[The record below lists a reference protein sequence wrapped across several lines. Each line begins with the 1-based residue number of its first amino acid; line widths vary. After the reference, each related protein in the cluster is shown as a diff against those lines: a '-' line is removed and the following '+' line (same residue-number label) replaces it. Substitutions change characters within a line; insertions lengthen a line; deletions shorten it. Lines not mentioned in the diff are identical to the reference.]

1 MRRASTYVSASL
13 AALCL
18 ALGATRGSAQD
29 LDPRAYIWVP
39 VNATILIAGFS
50 VSHGAVVTD
59 PASPIQDLRASVQ
72 TPSLGLART
81 FPVFGRTAQALVA
94 LPYSWAQASGTV
106 TGESRSVDRAGLSDM
121 RVRVSV
127 LLRGGPAATAGEI
140 ARASRRAIIGMSVNV
155 VVPTGQYFSDK
166 VINLGTSRWAFK
178 PELAVSYPAGRRW
191 LMDVYA
197 GVWLF
202 TKNDTYYPGTS
213 VRTQKPL
220 SAVQAHLS
228 YNIRPL
234 AWAALDATFYTGG
247 QSTVNGVQNN
257 DRVSNSRVGATIVFP
272 VGQRNA
278 FKIAASTGAVVRSG
292 ANFDVLSIGW
302 QRAWLSRPPASMS
315 K

>member
-1 MRRASTYVSASL
+1 MRRTSTYVRASL
-13 AALCL
+13 AASCL
-18 ALGATRGSAQD
+18 ALGAHRAPAQD
-29 LDPRAYIWVP
+29 LDPRAYVWVP
-39 VNATILIAGFS
+39 VNATILVAGLA

-106 TGESRSVDRAGLSDM
+106 TGESRSVDRAGFSDLRM
-121 RVRVSV
+121 RVS
-127 LLRGGPAATAGEI
+127 LLLWGAPAATVGEI
-140 ARASRRAIIGMSVNV
+140 ARASRRTIIGMSFNV
-155 VVPTGQYFSDK
+155 VVPTGQYFPDK

-178 PELAVSYPAGRRW
+178 PELAVSYPAGRHW

-197 GVWLF
+197 GAWFF
-202 TKNDTYYPGTS
+202 TENDTYYPGTS

-220 SAVQAHLS
+220 SAVQGHLS

-234 AWAALDATFYTGG
+234 MWAALDATFYTGG

-292 ANFDVLSIGW
+292 ANFDVLSIAW
-302 QRAWLSRPPASMS
+302 QRVWLSRPAQSS
-315 K
+315 HD